1 MPYLK
6 SLTRELREMW
16 ALVLSQH
23 QKSLTALLTFDK
35 DLAREIIL
43 IEERVNSC
51 EQFIESDC
59 KHYFSLPNSQTVNL
73 TFAMFALK
81 TTRHLEII
89 GDLANKMANDILNTP
104 SVFPQQ
110 LVTKSN
116 IAETFRRSNKLMEL
130 AMQAFDENDTSLA
143 QVALNRIAVCQE
155 MVLEANNLLAD
166 YLKDHSYHSNHVLS
180 LFSVLENIKMTLEV
194 IQNISREIIK
204 YKEIAAIQA

>member
-6 SLTRELREMW
+6 SLTREVNEMW

-59 KHYFSLPNSQTVNL
+59 KHYFSLRSLQPVNIS
-73 TFAMFALK
+73 FAMFALK

-89 GDLANKMANDILNTP
+89 GDLANKMANDILNTA
-104 SVFPQQ
+104 SVYPQQ
-110 LVTKSN
+110 LLTKIN
-116 IAETFRRSNKLMEL
+116 IAETFKTTIKIVEL
-130 AMQAFDENDTSLA
+130 AMQAFDANDAPLA
-143 QVALNRIAVCQE
+143 QVALNHIEVCHE
-155 MVLEANNLLAD
+155 MVSDSNNLLAG
-166 YLKDHSYHSNHVLS
+166 YLKDDPHRFNQVLN
-180 LFSVLENIKMTLEV
+180 LFSVLESIKRTLEV
-194 IQNISREIIK
+194 TQNISTGIIK
-204 YKEIAAIQA
+204 YNETTAIQI